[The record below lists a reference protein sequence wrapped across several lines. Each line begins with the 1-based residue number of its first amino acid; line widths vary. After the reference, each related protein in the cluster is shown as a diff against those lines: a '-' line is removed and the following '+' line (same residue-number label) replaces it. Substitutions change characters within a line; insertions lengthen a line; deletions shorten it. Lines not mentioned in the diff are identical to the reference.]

1 MCPVATNPESLT
13 SAFDSPG
20 FGYCSAMT
28 ALVLII
34 IVLLLLGVLGTVIKG
49 LLWLTLICALLVVA
63 GVAYGWWKFR
73 GTAKS

>member
-1 MCPVATNPESLT
+1 
-13 SAFDSPG
+13 
-20 FGYCSAMT
+20 MT